1 MQNVNRLVFVFSILG
16 LVISAFLAYEYLQPT
31 PIICPMTGNGCDIV
45 RKSEYSSILGISI
58 PYIGVLFYTTF
69 AFISIWLSQNFNKLV
84 NNLRFLAALFSVIFG
99 IYLTYLEAF
108 VINAYCFWCLSSF
121 IVSIIIFV
129 LTWVSLKDS
138 RRLETNEN

>member
-16 LVISAFLAYEYLQPT
+16 LVISAFSAYEYLQPT

-69 AFISIWLSQNFNKLV
+69 AFISKPV
-84 NNLRFLAALFSVIFG
+84 
-99 IYLTYLEAF
+99 
-108 VINAYCFWCLSSF
+108 
-121 IVSIIIFV
+121 
-129 LTWVSLKDS
+129 
-138 RRLETNEN
+138 